1 VERPVS
7 WVLGRGGLLGS
18 PTERALA
25 RTCDVWVP
33 GWRFAWEESSVT
45 AQIQLAVRRFAEHVS
60 GRRWRVAWCAGA
72 GVVTSDESTL
82 VRESAALGTLL
93 TELGASIDQQRL
105 DRGAF
110 FLASSA
116 GGVYAG
122 SPEPPFDER
131 TEPCPLSPYGR
142 SKLVQEDMVA
152 RWSAQFG
159 VPSLLGRIANL
170 YGPGQNLAKPQG
182 LISQLCWAQL
192 KRQPLQIYVPLGT
205 LRDYL
210 YAPDCGEL
218 IASCLSELSG
228 QLHGMAGTVKVMA
241 SQRPM
246 SIGAVL
252 GEFTMVLR
260 RSPRTSLRASPLGQH
275 QVSDLRLTSSSELGD
290 TRRRGLTPFPVGLH
304 ATFQDLRHRCAR
316 TGSSQRS
323 AIIAPR

>member
-1 VERPVS
+1 MDRPVS

-18 PTERALA
+18 STERVLA
-25 RTCDVWVP
+25 RTSDVWVP
-33 GWRFAWEESSVT
+33 GWRFAWEDGSV
-45 AQIQLAVRRFAEHVS
+45 AEQIELTVRRFADHVS

-82 VRESAALGTLL
+82 FRESAALGALL
-93 TELGASIDQQRL
+93 TELGAAVDQQRL
-105 DRGAF
+105 DSGAF

-131 TEPCPLSPYGR
+131 TEPCPLSAYGR
-142 SKLVQEDMVA
+142 TKLVQEDMVA

-159 VPSLLGRIANL
+159 VPALLGRVANL
-170 YGPGQNLAKPQG
+170 FGPGQNLAKPQG

-192 KRQPLQIYVPLGT
+192 LRRPLQIYVPLGT

-218 IASCLSELSG
+218 IASCLSELG
-228 QLHGMAGTVKVMA
+228 DEYGVAGTVKVMA
-241 SQRPM
+241 SKRPM
-246 SIGAVL
+246 SIGEVL
-252 GEFTMVLR
+252 GEFTRVLR
-260 RSPRTSLRASPLGQH
+260 RRPRTSLRASPLGQH
-275 QVSDLRLTSSSELGD
+275 QVSDLRLTSSTDLGE
-290 TRRRGLTPFPVGLH
+290 TLSRCLTPFPVGLH
-304 ATFQDLRHRCAR
+304 ATFQDLQHRCAR

-323 AIIAPR
+323 AIITPR